1 MLIAAAAA
9 APSASFQPIP
19 VGAGSCAL
27 VRPAC
32 AEDSVGAAGRRGADG
47 TRGQRGG
54 SIRDCGGMIQQAGLS
69 GGQIGVGCGQPGVP
83 GEQSAEAD
91 GVKTT
96 NTANNAITARTA

>member
-1 MLIAAAAA
+1 MRYW
-9 APSASFQPIP
+9 
-19 VGAGSCAL
+19 AGVRTTGTPPPAEPGPAL
-27 VRPAC
+27 TPPALT
-32 AEDSVGAAGRRGADG
+32 SM
-47 TRGQRGG
+47 
-54 SIRDCGGMIQQAGLS
+54 DCGGMIQQAGLS